1 MPESFSCCVARA
13 VQRRRLRS
21 RYMLRNAS
29 SAQAKA
35 CVCVCGYIFLRALAR
50 ECVHYYT
57 QCQSVSPLGR
67 QAVGW
72 LSPYSQAGR
81 ERSELLVGRHTH
93 QGPRLCRFHPGRRS
107 GRVSERAIKQ
117 HIAAFASLANHTG
130 TDAAV
135 AAAGRKSQKSL
146 LRPRRRLLF
155 MVAAFAAKS
164 RPLQRFAA
172 APNAPAVNK
181 WNAQNPRRLKLAV
194 KICAE

>member
-1 MPESFSCCVARA
+1 LVGFHHTAR
-13 VQRRRLRS
+13 R
-21 RYMLRNAS
+21 
-29 SAQAKA
+29 
-35 CVCVCGYIFLRALAR
+35 
-50 ECVHYYT
+50 
-57 QCQSVSPLGR
+57 
-67 QAVGW
+67 
-72 LSPYSQAGR
+72 R

-93 QGPRLCRFHPGRRS
+93 QGPRLCRFHPGRS

-130 TDAAV
+130 T
-135 AAAGRKSQKSL
+135 AAAAAARRKSQKSL

-181 WNAQNPRRLKLAV
+181 WNAQNRPAQISCKNMCRMIIQFTDNTVKYKSNANKITGAANILKFYLICGSSNNNGS
-194 KICAE
+194 KI

>member
-1 MPESFSCCVARA
+1 
-13 VQRRRLRS
+13 
-21 RYMLRNAS
+21 
-29 SAQAKA
+29 
-35 CVCVCGYIFLRALAR
+35 
-50 ECVHYYT
+50 VHYYT

-93 QGPRLCRFHPGRRS
+93 QGPRLCRFHPGRS

-130 TDAAV
+130 TDAAAA

-181 WNAQNPRRLKLAV
+181 WNAQNPPAQIIAV
-194 KICAE
+194 KKYVQNYSL